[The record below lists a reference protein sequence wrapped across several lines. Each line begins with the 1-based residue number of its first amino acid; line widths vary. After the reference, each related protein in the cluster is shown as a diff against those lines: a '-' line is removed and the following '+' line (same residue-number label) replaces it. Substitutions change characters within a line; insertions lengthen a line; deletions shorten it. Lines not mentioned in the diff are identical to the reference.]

1 VSALEEQLAFQISA
15 CRLPPPQR
23 EYVFAKPRRWRWD
36 FCWPDHLIAC
46 EVQGGAWVRGRHTRG
61 KGATADAE
69 KFSTAAVQGWRVIV
83 VVEAH
88 ITSGQAVT
96 WIEQALN
103 WPKVTGGV
111 R

>member
-1 VSALEEQLAFQISA
+1 MSALEEQLAFQIRA

-46 EVQGGAWVRGRHTRG
+46 EVQGGVWSRGRHTRG

-69 KFSTAAVQGWRVIV
+69 KFSVAAVQGWRVIV